1 MLTFASKAGTM
12 DPAVT
17 LSKLIIGQIFTAHE
31 NSTILNIGPRFTA
44 SENLTKPDIC
54 NLLQRFP
61 VAGDRGPGDPGFAL
75 GCPGAGRFA
84 P

>member
-17 LSKLIIGQIFTAHE
+17 LSKVITGQIFAAHK

-44 SENLTKPDIC
+44 SENLIKPDIC
-54 NLLQRFP
+54 NPLQRLP
-61 VAGDRGPGDPGFAL
+61 VVGDRWPIERAAWL
-75 GCPGAGRFA
+75 VSQ
-84 P
+84 